1 MVASPVHF
9 FTATRRKNSSDAMEK
24 LLRRVAVFT
33 PSRRRTRPL
42 STKHFFNKKMCGLI
56 KVTHNI
62 WFFNKNVVPLQAFF
76 IFTHNMYKPQFNQRK
91 ALRFR
96 HFTRKGWALFACLGR
111 VVTIG
116 VLSVATLE
124 SASAASDDSSTKTK
138 TELTDDGETTD
149 KEATLDDVEVTGSRA
164 PLALGQAA
172 RMVTVLSREEI
183 QAAPVQSINDFLK
196 LAVGVDVR
204 QRGPIGAQTDV
215 GIRGGTSEQITI
227 LLNGINIC
235 DPQTG
240 HNAFDL
246 PCDLSD
252 IERIEVLEGPAGR
265 VYGTSSLVGAINI
278 VTKQAAQTG
287 GDVRLEGG
295 SFGYMSAGGRISLA
309 TSTSHSL
316 SASYTRSDG
325 YQRAKSG
332 ALNSDY
338 DGGKIFY
345 QGGFNDEKMRL
356 GWHAG
361 LSTKGFG
368 SNTFYSA
375 KFDEQFEKT
384 AKLYTAIK
392 GETKGW
398 FHLSPSIY
406 WNRSYD
412 RFELIRGSEEKVK
425 FNYHRTDVFGVN
437 LNSWF
442 DWAAGRTA
450 FGAEFRNEDIISGNL
465 GEPLNEPK
473 HISGTDRDYLYG
485 LNRSNLSFHI
495 EHNILLQRF
504 TLSAGFIA
512 VKNTWNEMPFT
523 VYPGIDASYRIG
535 DNWKVYASYNSSLR
549 MPSFTELYYS
559 VGGHKA
565 DKYLKPEEL
574 RAVEGG
580 IKYLTPAI
588 TAQASVYYHHCSNM
602 IDWIMD
608 TRDAE
613 AVWQSVNHT
622 KVNSVGV
629 ETSFSFDL
637 ERLFRIERSTF
648 NIAYNYIHQDKD
660 EADYIQS
667 QYSLEYL
674 RHKLTAALQLH
685 LLSQLDLTL
694 KYRWQDRTGSYT
706 NTEGVVCDYQ
716 PYGVMDARLSWNA
729 DTYSIYL
736 DTNNLF
742 DKHYVD
748 YGNVSQPGI
757 WIVVGGKLHFN
768 L

>member
-1 MVASPVHF
+1 MLL
-9 FTATRRKNSSDAMEK
+9 TINS
-24 LLRRVAVFT
+24 
-33 PSRRRTRPL
+33 
-42 STKHFFNKKMCGLI
+42 
-56 KVTHNI
+56 
-62 WFFNKNVVPLQAFF
+62 
-76 IFTHNMYKPQFNQRK
+76 MYKPLFNQRK

-96 HFTRKGWALFACLGR
+96 QFTRKRWALFACVGR

-116 VLSVATLE
+116 VLSVATLR
-124 SASAASDDSSTKTK
+124 SAAVTATDTLSVAGGSAASN
-138 TELTDDGETTD
+138 TDDGQTTD

-172 RMVTVLSREEI
+172 RMVTVLSRDEI
-183 QAAPVQSINDFLK
+183 QAAPVQSINDLLK
-196 LAVGVDVR
+196 MAVGVDVR

-246 PCDLSD
+246 PCDISD

-265 VYGTSSLVGAINI
+265 VYGTSSLMGAINI
-278 VTKQAAQTG
+278 VTKDGRSKMAE
-287 GDVRLEGG
+287 VRVEGG
-295 SFGYMSAGGRISLA
+295 SFGYLSTAGRIAL
-309 TSTSHSL
+309 TSRLLPLTSQL
-316 SASYTRSDG
+316 STSYTRSDG

-338 DGGKIFY
+338 SGGKVYY
-345 QGGFNDEKMRL
+345 QGGYNTKDIRI

-361 LSTKGFG
+361 LSIKGFG

-375 KFDEQFEKT
+375 KFDEQYEKT
-384 AKLYTAIK
+384 TKIYTAIK

-398 FHLSPSIY
+398 FHFSPSIY

-412 RFELIRGSEEKVK
+412 RFELIRGTEDKVP

-437 LNSWF
+437 LNSYF
-442 DWAAGRTA
+442 DWQLGRTA
-450 FGAEFRNEDIISGNL
+450 LGAEFRNEDIVSGNL
-465 GEPLNEPK
+465 GEPLNKPI

-485 LNRSNLSFHI
+485 LNRSNLSFHL
-495 EHNILLQRF
+495 EHNILLKRF

-512 VKNTWNEMPFT
+512 VKNTWNQMPFT
-523 VYPGIDASYRIG
+523 LYPGVDASYRIG

-580 IKYLTPAI
+580 IKYAGQWLTMK
-588 TAQASVYYHHCSNM
+588 ASIFHHHSRDM
-602 IDWIMD
+602 IDWVRD
-608 TRDAE
+608 TRDAD
-613 AVWQSVNHT
+613 AVWQSVNLT
-622 KVNSVGV
+622 KVNTFGQEVTLASQ
-629 ETSFSFDL
+629 FSPFTL
-637 ERLFRIERSTF
+637 QLS
-648 NIAYNYIHQDKD
+648 YCHLHQSKD
-660 EADYIQS
+660 VPDYLQS

-674 RHKLTAALQLH
+674 RHKVTAQLQMPIVALLNLTVN
-685 LLSQLDLTL
+685 
-694 KYRWQDRTGSYT
+694 YRWQDRMGSYT
-706 NTEGVVCDYQ
+706 DTNGQIQSYH
-716 PYGVMDARLSWNA
+716 PYSIVDCRLAWNA
-729 DTYSIYL
+729 DTYSLYMEA
-736 DTNNLF
+736 NNLF
-742 DKHYVD
+742 SKKYVD
-748 YGNVSQPGI
+748 YGNVPQPGT
-757 WIVVGGKLHFN
+757 WLMAGFKYN
-768 L
+768 LNI

>member
-1 MVASPVHF
+1 
-9 FTATRRKNSSDAMEK
+9 
-24 LLRRVAVFT
+24 
-33 PSRRRTRPL
+33 
-42 STKHFFNKKMCGLI
+42 
-56 KVTHNI
+56 
-62 WFFNKNVVPLQAFF
+62 
-76 IFTHNMYKPQFNQRK
+76 MYKPLFNQRK

-96 HFTRKGWALFACLGR
+96 QFTRKRWALFACVGR

-116 VLSVATLE
+116 VLSVATLR
-124 SASAASDDSSTKTK
+124 SAAVTATDTLSVAGDSAASN
-138 TELTDDGETTD
+138 TDDGQTTD

-172 RMVTVLSREEI
+172 RMVTVLSRDEI
-183 QAAPVQSINDFLK
+183 QAAPVQSINDLLK
-196 LAVGVDVR
+196 MAVGVDVR

-246 PCDLSD
+246 PCDISD

-265 VYGTSSLVGAINI
+265 VYGTSSLMGAINI
-278 VTKQAAQTG
+278 VTKDGRSKMAE
-287 GDVRLEGG
+287 VRVEGG
-295 SFGYMSAGGRISLA
+295 SFGYLSTAGRIAL
-309 TSTSHSL
+309 TSRLLPLTSQL
-316 SASYTRSDG
+316 STSYTRSDG

-338 DGGKIFY
+338 SGGKVYY
-345 QGGFNDEKMRL
+345 QGGYNTKDIRI

-361 LSTKGFG
+361 LSIKGFG

-375 KFDEQFEKT
+375 KFDEQYEKT
-384 AKLYTAIK
+384 TKIYTAIK

-398 FHLSPSIY
+398 FHFSPSIY

-412 RFELIRGSEEKVK
+412 RFELIRETEDKVP

-437 LNSWF
+437 LNSYF
-442 DWAAGRTA
+442 DWQLGRTA
-450 FGAEFRNEDIISGNL
+450 LGAEFRNEDIVSGNL
-465 GEPLNEPK
+465 GEPLNKPI

-485 LNRSNLSFHI
+485 LNRSNLSFHL
-495 EHNILLQRF
+495 EHNILLKRF

-512 VKNTWNEMPFT
+512 VKNTWNQMPFT
-523 VYPGIDASYRIG
+523 LYPGVDASYRIG

-580 IKYLTPAI
+580 IKYAGQWLTMK
-588 TAQASVYYHHCSNM
+588 ASIFHHHSRDM
-602 IDWIMD
+602 IDWVRD
-608 TRDAE
+608 TREQDAP
-613 AVWQSVNHT
+613 WQSVNLT
-622 KVNSVGV
+622 KVNTFGQEVTLASQ
-629 ETSFSFDL
+629 FSPFTL
-637 ERLFRIERSTF
+637 QLS
-648 NIAYNYIHQDKD
+648 YCHLHQSKD
-660 EADYIQS
+660 VPDYLQS

-674 RHKLTAALQLH
+674 RHKVTAQLQMHIAERLNLTVN
-685 LLSQLDLTL
+685 
-694 KYRWQDRTGSYT
+694 YRWQDRMGSYT
-706 NTEGVVCDYQ
+706 DTDGQIQSYH
-716 PYGVMDARLSWNA
+716 PYSIVDCRLAWNA
-729 DTYSIYL
+729 DTYSLYMEA
-736 DTNNLF
+736 NNLF
-742 DKHYVD
+742 SKKYVD
-748 YGNVSQPGI
+748 YGNVPQPGT
-757 WIVVGGKLHFN
+757 WLMAGFKYN
-768 L
+768 LNI